1 MGKLTLTTIPGPAS
15 PQHHRAHLEEAVA
28 LWGFHGFCGEL
39 RSWMENQT
47 ALLQALQPQAHNL
60 EVTQL
65 AYEVLPTKGGGSHL
79 LSPAASPY
87 SLSFF
92 LPARSR
98 LSVICSCA

>member
-39 RSWMENQT
+39 RSWLEKQT

-65 AYEVLPTKGGGSHL
+65 TYEVLLTKGGGSQL
-79 LSPAASPY
+79 LGPATSPY
-87 SLSFF
+87 PPSFF

-98 LSVICSCA
+98 LSIIRSCA